1 MNVIPFR
8 RPKFYAFCFYEGG
21 TNVIQEW
28 FFRCGLEETAWPAFN
43 SILDIYETGGV
54 DAIRAGCVELE
65 RGFWGL
71 KIAQAS
77 GMMPC
82 VIFKLGPFDEETEI
96 TFLAVGT
103 WEKSRK
109 RVRPFTT
116 VGQAE
121 ENLEKLLSDKTRRR
135 RA

>member
-1 MNVIPFR
+1 VNVIPFR

-96 TFLAVGT
+96 TFWQSEHGKKVENGCAH
-103 WEKSRK
+103 SRRSDRQK
-109 RVRPFTT
+109 RI
-116 VGQAE
+116 
-121 ENLEKLLSDKTRRR
+121 
-135 RA
+135 